1 MLRLDDEGPVVLA
14 DGLGAPQSLAV
25 HGDDLF
31 TVDVEQRRLWSVSRT
46 TGECRVE
53 AEDLAV
59 GLPPGIER
67 RPDPALFAHGVPAVG
82 GKPTPQGHTE
92 AG

>member
-14 DGLGAPQSLAV
+14 DGLGAPQGLAV

-59 GLPPGIER
+59 GLPPGVER
-67 RPDPALFAHGVPAVG
+67 RPDPALFAHGVPTVG
-82 GKPTPQGHTE
+82 GKPTPQGHAE